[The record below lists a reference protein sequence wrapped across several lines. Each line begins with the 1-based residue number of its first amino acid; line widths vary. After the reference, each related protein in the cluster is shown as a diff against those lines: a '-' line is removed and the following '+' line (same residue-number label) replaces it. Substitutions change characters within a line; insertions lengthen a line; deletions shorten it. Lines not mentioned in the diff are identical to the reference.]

1 MVSHVARSQGLL
13 AFGHVGRLLMF
24 VVVAG
29 LLGRL
34 LAPVDFAFVSL
45 VSSLYIV
52 AMAVLDM
59 GSFAVATRQITA
71 QPGTELTSLRS
82 LLALRRWLALVML
95 GLLSGL
101 AMLAPVQSGAQTLV
115 LLAAAGGIF
124 LMHLHGFQLVLQLR
138 QCYGRPMLLGLAA
151 QLAFLLGSGVALKMQ
166 ASGAVIAA
174 MVVLREAVTA
184 VGSRWLALGLL
195 GVRLRVSWFD
205 PGMLPLLRRGWMIG
219 VAGVS
224 YKLAVYSGI
233 FGLYQPDSAEALARF
248 SAAHRLLMP
257 MVDLAW
263 LVAGPLF
270 ASIGLA
276 AAHSAQAFRD
286 QLAGHVTFAL
296 GLASL
301 LAVAAFFVAPW
312 VIRLLYG
319 DVYSTG
325 ADSAIMAFRWL
336 AFGGLFA
343 WVTPVLIVAEITLGH
358 ERPLLLLGLS
368 CLLLA
373 VLGNAWAIPR
383 MGAMGASLVLCLCE
397 VFVFC
402 ALLARLMARR
412 EIRLNRSWLLCIAP
426 ALALAAGLATQLT
439 HPVGQLVVAFVG
451 IPAGGWLLS
460 RLPAQRVCR
469 DSIAREMSPWF
480 APSPSNYSA
489 TQPVSP

>member
-1 MVSHVARSQGLL
+1 
-13 AFGHVGRLLMF
+13 MF

-59 GSFAVATRQITA
+59 GSFAVATRQIAA

-115 LLAAAGGIF
+115 LLSAAGGIF
-124 LMHLHGFQLVLQLR
+124 LMHLHGFQLVYQLR

-151 QLAFLLGSGVALKMQ
+151 QLAFLLGSGAALKMQ

-257 MVDLAW
+257 MVDMAW

-286 QLAGHVTFAL
+286 QLAGHVTFA
-296 GLASL
+296 
-301 LAVAAFFVAPW
+301 
-312 VIRLLYG
+312 
-319 DVYSTG
+319 
-325 ADSAIMAFRWL
+325 
-336 AFGGLFA
+336 
-343 WVTPVLIVAEITLGH
+343 
-358 ERPLLLLGLS
+358 LGLS

-412 EIRLNRSWLLCIAP
+412 EIRLNRSWLLCMAP
-426 ALALAAGLATQLT
+426 ALALAAGLAAQLT

-469 DSIAREMSPWF
+469 DSIARVMSPWF